1 MQTQPRSLHI
11 KLSTTLAVVTCLIF
25 GIFLFRSADALYQQK
40 LELVSRL
47 SLARTEH
54 IKSSLNKLI
63 KDSVR
68 DAEIIFNYSKL
79 EDVSISTKLKEFDHI
94 QYLVFIDPNTKNFEF
109 IGVDES
115 RRPAILSRLL
125 KYIKYEVGNVEF
137 EAYLLP
143 NKEGLVEP
151 RIFLTFYM
159 PKLKKNAFI
168 AIRANQFQKELI
180 QDDLSQS
187 FLFDMTKKE
196 FLLRQE
202 EIPFKDFSQ
211 LERMY
216 NSSVP
221 FLDGVKG
228 DEDKYIYTKDKVEE
242 LGLAIITVTPNSYVE
257 KISDDYKKQALVYL
271 AFLILVILILNFIYF
286 SNIKSS

>member
-1 MQTQPRSLHI
+1 MQTQLRSLHI
-11 KLSTTLAVVTCLIF
+11 KLSITLVLVTCLIF
-25 GIFLFRSADALYQQK
+25 GIFLFRSADSLYQQK
-40 LELVSRL
+40 SELVSSL
-47 SLARTEH
+47 SLARTKQ
-54 IKSSLNKLI
+54 IKNSLNKLI

-68 DAEIIFNYSKL
+68 DAEIIFHYSKL
-79 EDVSISTKLKEFDHI
+79 KDVSISSKLKEFEHI

-115 RRPAILSRLL
+115 RRPALLSRLL

-143 NKEGLVEP
+143 NEEGQVEP

-159 PKLKKNAFI
+159 PKLKKNVFI
-168 AIRANQFQKELI
+168 AVRANDFQKEMI

-187 FLFDMTKKE
+187 FLFDMTKKN

-211 LERMY
+211 FERMF
-216 NSSVP
+216 SSSIP
-221 FLDGVKG
+221 LLDGVK
-228 DEDKYIYTKDKVEE
+228 EKYIFTKEKVEE
-242 LGLAIITVTPNSYVE
+242 LDLAIITITPNSYLE
-257 KISDDYKKQALVYL
+257 KISNDYKKQGLFYLIPLVL
-271 AFLILVILILNFIYF
+271 LILVLNFILF
-286 SNIKSS
+286 SKSKAH